1 MGTFPL
7 TATERFFT
15 GFAAAFFTADLFL
28 TTCFLSVFC
37 AVFFF
42 SRALG
47 RDGAFPDF
55 FAGTAFGVLLATVFG
70 FDPAE
75 ATVGPDLEASLG
87 RDGAFPD
94 FFAGTAFGVLL
105 AAAFG
110 FDPAEAT
117 VGPDLDASLGR
128 DGAFPDFFAGT
139 AFGVLLAAVFGF
151 DPAEATVGPDLDAPG
166 FALDADRAAFFPL
179 ALDFSWALFA
189 IVLYLPIL
197 YGARIYVEKPDA
209 ETHPI

>member
-28 TTCFLSVFC
+28 TTFFLSVFC

-75 ATVGPDLEASLG
+75 ATVGPDL
-87 RDGAFPD
+87 
-94 FFAGTAFGVLL
+94 
-105 AAAFG
+105 
-110 FDPAEAT
+110 
-117 VGPDLDASLGR
+117 DASLGR
-128 DGAFPDFFAGT
+128 DRAFPDFFAGT

-151 DPAEATVGPDLDAPG
+151 DPAEATVGPDLEAPG

-179 ALDFSWALFA
+179 DLNFSWALFA